1 MYINKGD
8 LETAKVYAENAIRAK
23 KEAINTRKFAVKMEA
38 LASKIESAYRT

>member
-1 MYINKGD
+1 MYIKKGD

-23 KEAINTRKFAVKMEA
+23 NEALSTRKFAVKMEA